1 MEKGFA
7 FKIEVT
13 VSPKNY
19 DTRIKRFLAFFISG
33 YSL

>member
-1 MEKGFA
+1 MEKGFG
-7 FKIEVT
+7 FKIEIT

-19 DTRIKRFLAFFISG
+19 DIYIKRFLAFFISG